1 MNGEIKPQ
9 IMIESEIK
17 DRSYAFA
24 LKVIKAYKSLSAEQR
39 EFVLSNQLLRSGTS
53 IGAMIM
59 EADKAQ
65 SENAFR
71 EKLDNALKE
80 ANDTEFWLM
89 ILKDSEYLDV
99 DSFNDLAH
107 DCKDLVARLGEI
119 VRASGEPRRSR

>member
-1 MNGEIKPQ
+1 MNGEIKQ
-9 IMIESEIK
+9 RNMIESEVK

-59 EADKAQ
+59 EAEKAQ
-65 SENAFR
+65 SEIAFR

-89 ILKDSEYLDV
+89 ILKDSEYLDI
-99 DSFNDLAH
+99 DSFNDLVN
-107 DCKDLVARLGEI
+107 DCKDLVTRLGEM
-119 VRASGEPRRSR
+119 VRASGERRMSC

>member
-1 MNGEIKPQ
+1 MNGVKKQ
-9 IMIESEIK
+9 QVMIESEVK

-99 DSFNDLAH
+99 DSFNDLAY

>member
-1 MNGEIKPQ
+1 
-9 IMIESEIK
+9 MIESEVK

-99 DSFNDLAH
+99 DSFNDLAY